1 LSNTAAVQGQTS
13 SCAFWNLSSDE
24 LGQATGG
31 PLVTV
36 EMAYDDSAGAPYWRP
51 SDVNTLTFE
60 MGRGL
65 TTDVC

>member
-1 LSNTAAVQGQTS
+1 LSNTAAVQGQIS
-13 SCAFWNLSSDE
+13 SCAFWNLSSAE

-51 SDVNTLTFE
+51 SAVTFK
-60 MGRGL
+60 
-65 TTDVC
+65 